1 MSKSFKAIRACLI
14 AGAAAIVTAGG
25 AYAQLDEAL
34 RVARQSTQEGAQ
46 AQEQITQLATA
57 ADNAEGQ
64 YLAAQEQIESQ
75 RIFLDQQRV
84 FLLSQQNELNALRTQ
99 LERVG
104 SIEVDLAPMLL
115 DMYVALEEFINED
128 LPFQMDV
135 RQERLSNIQTSLGD
149 ANISAAE
156 RYRLLLNAYEI
167 EMGYGRSLRAY
178 SEEIDVD
185 GVPQAADVLQI
196 GRVALIREI
205 GGNFDI
211 LTQDNREWRPVPGSM
226 AVDVERAFRIAREV
240 TTPEVFTA
248 PLPGPTDA
256 R

>member
-75 RIFLDQQRV
+75 RIFLEQQRV

-135 RQERLSNIQTSLGD
+135 RQERLSNIQTALGD

-178 SEEIDVD
+178 SEEIEVD

-205 GGNFDI
+205 GGSFDI

-248 PLPGPTDA
+248 PLPGPADA

>member
-1 MSKSFKAIRACLI
+1 MSKTFKAIRMGLI
-14 AGAAAIVTAGG
+14 ASAAALVTAGG

-46 AQEQITQLATA
+46 AQEQITQIATA

-64 YLAAQEQIESQ
+64 YLAAREQIESQ
-75 RIFLDQQRV
+75 RIFLEQQRV
-84 FLLSQQNELNALRTQ
+84 FLLSQQNELVALRTQ

-128 LPFQMDV
+128 IPFQMDV
-135 RQERLSNIQTSLGD
+135 RQQRLENIQTALGD
-149 ANISAAE
+149 ATISAAE

-178 SEEIDVD
+178 SEEIEVD

-196 GRVALIREI
+196 GRVALIRNI
-205 GGNFDI
+205 GGNLEI

-240 TTPEVFTA
+240 TTPEVFVA
-248 PLPGPTDA
+248 PLPGPTTA